1 MSKIIK
7 KQELDLV
14 IENVLRENGIMVE
27 AENVEITV
35 SDDETEVKHGKKEVE
50 IEDTDEDTMDEMEE
64 MDEDCD
70 VVEESTNKLKSAIK
84 DSTTK
89 LIKEDLDNFKRLM
102 NHRN

>member
-7 KQELDLV
+7 KRELDLV
-14 IENVLRENGIMVE
+14 IENVLKENGIIVE
-27 AENVEITV
+27 AEDVEITV

-50 IEDTDEDTMDEMEE
+50 IEDTDAMDETEE

-70 VVEESTNKLKSAIK
+70 VVEESTNKLKTSIK